1 MVLYVE
7 LPQPPSGWL
16 LRTTSGHCSVDFFFS
31 FFHSGQFNVENAQQ
45 CCLQQTVSK
54 LQYPL
59 LFAFALV
66 TTSHINL
73 ARDTFGRQF
82 EPYPLWCLG
91 HCSQTVVV
99 IKLLQTSAFKIQC
112 KGCTMHYLILDP
124 SQWLVWHVVLIKHCF
139 NNCKRKQ
146 NDSSSVDQQLRQKRK
161 ARASLP
167 LKRLIQSSDSTYC
180 RTQIDKIQHTL
191 TEQNLGSDLE
201 CHTQSFLQLFTCSQQ
216 RTAGILSVL
225 LISMASHPIS
235 SHSSKDHVCAVYFRQ
250 RYWSRYSFNACSHF
264 NRDSF

>member
-139 NNCKRKQ
+139 NNCNLQEEAEWFQFCWPTVKTEKEGKGKSAIEKVDSIFRLNILQ
-146 NDSSSVDQQLRQKRK
+146 NPNRQNPAHPDRTKFRLRFRVPYSIFPAIVHMFTAKNCWNFVSTSDFYGK
-161 ARASLP
+161 PSH
-167 LKRLIQSSDSTYC
+167 LIPF
-180 RTQIDKIQHTL
+180 K
-191 TEQNLGSDLE
+191 
-201 CHTQSFLQLFTCSQQ
+201 
-216 RTAGILSVL
+216 
-225 LISMASHPIS
+225 
-235 SHSSKDHVCAVYFRQ
+235 
-250 RYWSRYSFNACSHF
+250 
-264 NRDSF
+264 